1 MDKLAILKL
10 KGDFQSGFQAILEIW
25 KDGEQSLSDREL
37 ELTAF
42 LPPNPELAA
51 LVQHHWQDKY
61 RSLGVPSRWIARVQP
76 IGIVYDGSI
85 ELMEHCVK
93 ECQESARD
101 LSDRLNAWLDERE
114 FRPIERKLSDL
125 VPLGTGLRVL
135 VRTEDELLPK
145 LPWHL
150 WDCIAQR
157 QAEVA
162 FSPHDFQTPKLPPK
176 SGSAIV
182 RILAILG
189 HSKGIDVEADQQLL
203 QNLPGADVTFLVE
216 PSRKTINDLL
226 WDQAWDILF
235 FAGHSETEGQTGRIY
250 LNPTDSLTLGELGY
264 GLQRAVDRGLKV
276 AIFNSCDGLGLARQ
290 LNALNVPL
298 PQIVVMRE
306 LVPDLVAQAFLKHF
320 LTAFSSGQSFYRS
333 VKQARE
339 RLQELE
345 DKFPCATWLP
355 TIVQHPAVFP
365 FKWDDFLPSPAPAV
379 PSSTPPRS
387 PQPLWQRWLC
397 WSFAIACLVIT
408 GRSFGLLQAWELKT
422 LDALMRLRPE
432 EPPDPR
438 IAIVTVTEADI
449 QAQDTAERRGS
460 LSDTALTQALQK
472 LKQHQPRVIA
482 LDIYRP
488 FAVQPNQKWLA
499 EQLKSPT
506 SPIFVCSVEGG
517 LDKPGIPP
525 PPNAPRSRVGFSD
538 MSIDPDGIIRR
549 QLFGMSPGK
558 ICNTDKSFS
567 FQVAQTYLSAEGIE
581 FKRTSPQSYQI
592 GTVNFP
598 RVAHNTGGYNNIDA
612 AGYQV
617 LLNYRS
623 AQAPAQTLTLGDLL
637 GDRFDPEWIRDRIV
651 LIGTTARSIEDGLLT
666 PYSAKYSPIEHIS
679 GVFIQAQMVS
689 QILSAVKD
697 NRPLLQALPDWGEAI
712 CIGLGAIVGELLFFG
727 VFYRRKIPIFLYL
740 GIGCIVLLGLVGIGF
755 VLLLFEG
762 IWLPIVPMG
771 CAFALSGMRNCG
783 DVVAYRDGK

>member
-1 MDKLAILKL
+1 MDKLAILKFN
-10 KGDFQSGFQAILEIW
+10 GDFQTGFQVNLEIW
-25 KDGEQSLSDREL
+25 REGKQSLSDKEL
-37 ELTAF
+37 ELTAS

-51 LVQHHWQDKY
+51 LAQQHWQDKY
-61 RSLGVPSRWIARVQP
+61 RSLGAPSRWIARVQP
-76 IGIVYDGSI
+76 LGIVYDGSI
-85 ELMEHCVK
+85 DCVR
-93 ECQESARD
+93 ECRDSARD

-150 WDCIAQR
+150 WECIAQR
-157 QAEVA
+157 EAEVA
-162 FSPHDFQTPKLPPK
+162 FSPHDFHKPKLLPTPA
-176 SGSAIV
+176 SATV

-189 HSKGIDVEADQQLL
+189 HSLGINVEADRQLL

-216 PSRKTINDLL
+216 PSRTAINDLL
-226 WDQAWDILF
+226 WDGTWDILF
-235 FAGHSETEGQTGRIY
+235 FAGHSETEGETGRIY
-250 LNPTDSLTLGELGY
+250 INSTDSFTLDELGY
-264 GLQRAVDRGLKV
+264 GLQRAADRGLKI

-290 LNALNVPL
+290 LNALNIPL

-306 LVPDLVAQAFLKHF
+306 LVPDLVAQKFLKYF
-320 LTAFSSGQSFYRS
+320 LTEFSRGQSFYRS

-339 RLQELE
+339 RLQGLE
-345 DKFPCATWLP
+345 DEFPCASWLP

-365 FKWDDFLPSPAPAV
+365 LKWDDFLPQPPETAPV
-379 PSSTPPRS
+379 PSPPH
-387 PQPLWQRWLC
+387 QLPLWQRWLC
-397 WSFAIACLVIT
+397 WSLVIACLVIT
-408 GRSFGLLQAWELKT
+408 GRSFGLMQAWELKT

-449 QAQDTAERRGS
+449 QAQDITERRGS

-472 LKQHQPRVIA
+472 LKQYQPRVIA

-506 SPIFVCSVEGG
+506 SPIVVCSVEGG
-517 LDKPGIPP
+517 LEKPGIPP
-525 PPNAPRSRVGFSD
+525 PPNVPPSRVGFSD
-538 MSIDPDGIIRR
+538 ILIDPDAIVRR

-581 FKRTSPQSYQI
+581 FERTSPQSYRI
-592 GTVNFP
+592 GTTNFP
-598 RVAHNTGGYNNIDA
+598 RIASNTGGYHNLDA
-612 AGYQV
+612 GGYQV

-623 AQAPAQTLTLGDLL
+623 LSKAPAQTLSLGDLL
-637 GDRFDPEWIRDRIV
+637 SDRFDPEWIRDQIV
-651 LIGTTARSIEDGLLT
+651 LIGTTAHSIEDGLLT
-666 PYSAKYSPIEHIS
+666 PYSAKYSPIENIS

-697 NRPLLQALPDWGEAI
+697 NRPLLRALPEWGEVA
-712 CIGLGAIVGELLFFG
+712 CIGLGVIVGEMLFFG
-727 VFYRRKIPIFLYL
+727 VFYRRKIPVFLYL
-740 GIGCIVLLGLVGIGF
+740 GSGCIVLLGLVGIGF
-755 VLLLFEG
+755 VLLLEG
-762 IWLPIVPMG
+762 IWLPIVPIG
-771 CAFALSGMRNCG
+771 CAFALSNMRHIE
-783 DVVAYRDGK
+783 DVLVRRDSEQ